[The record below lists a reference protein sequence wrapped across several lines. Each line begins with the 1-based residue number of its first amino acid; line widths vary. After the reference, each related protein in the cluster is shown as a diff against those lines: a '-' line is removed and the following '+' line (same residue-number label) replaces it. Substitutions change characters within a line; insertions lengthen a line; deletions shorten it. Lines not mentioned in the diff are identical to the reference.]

1 MGRNYDLLRDN
12 RRVRFPIDNVTKM
25 REKPNEPA
33 EIRLQATVLRAIR
46 GGSTMM
52 GFYGSPT
59 ERRRFIDFRLK
70 CE

>member
-1 MGRNYDLLRDN
+1 
-12 RRVRFPIDNVTKM
+12 M

-52 GFYGSPT
+52 GFYGSPA
-59 ERRRFIDFRLK
+59 ERRRFFDLRLK